1 MSENI
6 LFFCAHNDDQIVGA
20 GGTIAKYSKE
30 GKKIITVIFSYG
42 EKSHPWMKAE
52 HIINVR
58 IKEAIDSNNI
68 IGGKDVIFYD
78 LKEGNFM
85 NDYKNKGIEDK
96 IIKLVKE
103 FKPEK
108 IFFHSE
114 EDPHPDH
121 IAVNKFIM
129 GLIKK
134 DIIKCDV
141 YSFDVW
147 TFIDFKSKT
156 KPKMVVD
163 ISKTFKTKIK
173 AFKTHESQKFALF
186 SLLWSVYLKAFLNGI
201 SYGYKYAEVFNKVK

>member
-1 MSENI
+1 MSDNI

-20 GGTIAKYSKE
+20 GGTISKYSKE
-30 GKKIITVIFSYG
+30 GKNIITIIFSYG
-42 EKSHPWMKAE
+42 EKSHPWIKPE
-52 HIINVR
+52 HIVNTR
-58 IKEAIDSNNI
+58 IKEALDSNNVL
-68 IGGKDVIFYD
+68 GGDEVIFYD
-78 LKEGNFM
+78 LKEGNFI
-85 NDYKNKGIEDK
+85 NDYKNKGIENK
-96 IIKLVKE
+96 IIKLIDD

-108 IFFHSE
+108 IFFHSD

-121 IAVNKFIM
+121 IAVNKFIND
-129 GLIKK
+129 LIKK

-163 ISKTFKTKIK
+163 ISTTFKTKIK
-173 AFKTHESQKFALF
+173 AFKKHESQKFALF

-201 SYGYKYAEVFNKVK
+201 NYGYKYAEVFNKVK

>member
-30 GKKIITVIFSYG
+30 GKKIITIIFSYG
-42 EKSHPWMKAE
+42 EKSHPWIKPE
-52 HIINVR
+52 HIVNTRIN
-58 IKEAIDSNNI
+58 EAIKSNDI
-68 IGGKDVIFYD
+68 LGGDKVIFFD
-78 LKEGNFM
+78 LKEGNFKE
-85 NDYKNKGIEDK
+85 DFKNKSIDKK
-96 IIKLVKE
+96 IIKIINE
-103 FKPEK
+103 YNPEK

-114 EDPHPDH
+114 DDPHPDH

-129 GLIKK
+129 DLIKNK
-134 DIIKCDV
+134 TIKCDV

-163 ISKTFKTKIK
+163 ISNTLTTKVK
-173 AFKTHESQKFALF
+173 AFKTHKSQKFALF
-186 SLLWSVYLKAFLNGI
+186 SLLWSIYLKAFLNGI
-201 SYGYKYAEVFNKVK
+201 NYGYKYAEVFNKVK